1 MTRNTTFSSRN
12 RSLRHARCIM
22 TSSKSGCRKCLGWI
36 RLLLV
41 LITGMSAV
49 PPLLAKELGSGAA
62 IAEWPGYGNDSK
74 EQRFSPLNE
83 INDSNVGRLGLAWS
97 LDLPGE
103 NALEATP
110 LEVNGVIYFS
120 GGNNAVYAV
129 DARAGRLLWKYQGK
143 ANENAPRAI
152 RMMWP
157 VNRGVAYW
165 DGMVYMATRDCQ
177 MVALDARTGELVWS
191 SSFSVPGTL
200 STSSGAPRVFKGK
213 VIIGN
218 SGADFG
224 GRGYVTTFDA
234 KTGRLLWRFFTV
246 PGDPAKGFENKAMAM
261 AAKTW
266 GGTWWKFG
274 GGGTPWNA
282 ITFDQD
288 LNQLYVGTG
297 NGGPANRNF
306 RAPDKKHDN
315 LFLASVVALD
325 ATTGEYR
332 WHYQYNPREV
342 WDWKATADIILTD
355 LKVDGRLRQVLM
367 QAPSNGFFYVI
378 DRHTGR
384 LISAAKIGKVTWAD
398 RIDLKTGRPVE
409 RPGIRGENGPVTMY
423 PDYIGAHNWQ
433 AMSYSPTSGL
443 VYIPYM
449 QLGMKYGPVP
459 SITEAHDVTDN
470 PAIIMV
476 RWGVP
481 NKVIVLD
488 PKDPRDG
495 RGSLL
500 AWDPVSQKLR
510 WRVDYPTLSSAG
522 TMATAGNLVF
532 QGTDTGKFFAYSANS
547 GTKLWEFSTGLGILA
562 PPISYAVD
570 HHQYVSLLV
579 GSGGMVGYGPLG
591 GRQGWKY
598 GLQPRR
604 LLTFALDAK
613 ATLPWTP
620 PPDFTVKALD
630 DPSITLDPVRV
641 EQGKSLY
648 GATCYLCHGG
658 ATGISATGGTAPDL
672 RESAITLNRVT
683 FESFLRGGSSVSRG
697 MPLFDDLTQDQ
708 VENIYE
714 AIRSDARAA
723 HSQDAER

>member
-1 MTRNTTFSSRN
+1 MKYKTTVKPTDASF
-12 RSLRHARCIM
+12 LTWGTIM
-22 TSSKSGCRKCLGWI
+22 GWSKDGGRQSVAWLG
-36 RLLLV
+36 LLV
-41 LITGMSAV
+41 LVAGFLAV
-49 PPLLAKELGSGAA
+49 PPLVAKELASDSAA
-62 IAEWPGYGNDSK
+62 EGWPGYGNDSK
-74 EQRFSPLNE
+74 EQRFSPLTE
-83 INDSNVGRLGLAWS
+83 INDGNVGRLGLAWS
-97 LDLPGE
+97 LDLAGE

-110 LEVNGVIYFS
+110 LEVNGGIYFS
-120 GGNNAVYAV
+120 GSNNAVYAV
-129 DARAGRLLWKYQGK
+129 DARSGRLLWKYDSN
-143 ANENAPRAI
+143 ANANAPREI
-152 RMMWP
+152 RMIWP

-165 DGMVYMATRDCQ
+165 DGMIYVGTRDCRIT
-177 MVALDARTGELVWS
+177 ALDARTGKPLWS
-191 SSFSVPGTL
+191 SSFLVPGII

-234 KTGRLLWRFFTV
+234 KTGKLLWRFFTV
-246 PGDPAKGFENKAMAM
+246 PGDPAMGFESKAMAM

-282 ITFDQD
+282 ITFDEE
-288 LNQLYVGTG
+288 LNQVYVGTG
-297 NGGPANRNF
+297 NGGPANGNF
-306 RAPDKKHDN
+306 RAPHKEDN
-315 LFLASVVALD
+315 LFLTSVVALD

-332 WHYQYNPREV
+332 WHYQYNPQEV

-355 LKVDGRLRQVLM
+355 LKIDGRLRKVLM

-378 DRHTGR
+378 DRYTGKV
-384 LISAAKIGKVTWAD
+384 ISAEKIGKVTWAD
-398 RIDLKTGRPVE
+398 RIDLKTGRPIE
-409 RPGIRGENGPVTMY
+409 RPGIRGENGPVTIY

-433 AMSYSPTSGL
+433 AMSYSPKTGL

-459 SITEAHDVTDN
+459 APTEVGDVTEN
-470 PAIIMV
+470 PSIIMV

-481 NKVIVLD
+481 NKSIVLD
-488 PKDPRDG
+488 PNDPLDG

-510 WRVDYPTLSSAG
+510 WRVNYPTLANAG
-522 TMATAGNLVF
+522 TMTTAGNLVF
-532 QGTDTGKFFAYSANS
+532 QGTDTGRVFAYSADN
-547 GTKLWEFSTGLGILA
+547 GKKRWEFDAKLGILA

-570 HHQYVSLLV
+570 HHQYVCLLV

-604 LLTFALDAK
+604 LLAFALDAK
-613 ATLPWTP
+613 AKLPATP
-620 PPDFTVKALD
+620 PADFTVKALD
-630 DPSITLDPVRV
+630 DPSITLDPARV

-658 ATGISATGGTAPDL
+658 GTGISAGGGTAPDL
-672 RESAITLNRVT
+672 RESAVALNRISL
-683 FESFLRGGSSVSRG
+683 EMFLRSGSVVSRG
-697 MPLFDDLTQDQ
+697 MPLFDDLTADQ
-708 VENIYE
+708 VENIYQ
-714 AIRSDARAA
+714 AIRSEARAA
-723 HSQDAER
+723 RSKAAERSP